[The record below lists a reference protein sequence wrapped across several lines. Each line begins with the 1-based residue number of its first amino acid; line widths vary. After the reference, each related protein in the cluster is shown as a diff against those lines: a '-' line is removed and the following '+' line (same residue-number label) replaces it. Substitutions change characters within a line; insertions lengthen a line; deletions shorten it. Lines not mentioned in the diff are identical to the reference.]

1 MLITHATLWTFDS
14 VLSILPDHAVLV
26 QDGRVVAI
34 GPSGM
39 LQAASPGHEVIDAG
53 GRILAPGNIC
63 LHTHTYSAFARGMAL
78 KDEPPRNFC
87 QILERLWWKLDRA
100 LEPADVRL
108 SALVCLVD
116 AIRNGTTTLVDHHAS
131 PNAIAGSLD
140 ILGAA
145 FSEAGV
151 RGCLSYEVTDR
162 GGAAEARAGIEE
174 NVRFAAGVAGYPS
187 GQLAALMGLH
197 ASLTLS
203 PETLSAAIAAA
214 REAGI
219 GLHVHVAEDRAD
231 VEDSLQRYGL
241 RPVER
246 LHAAGATGPGS
257 VFAHCVHT
265 TPEEI
270 AILAQ
275 SQTPVATNPRSNMNN
290 AVGTTPV
297 PAMLAAGVPVGL
309 GNDGFTNDMY
319 REMAT
324 AYLVHKDATGDPRT
338 LPADQVI
345 GMAYSTNAAVAGA
358 LFGVQLGRITPCAA
372 ADLVLLDYDPP
383 TPVTPGNLPWHVAFG
398 LDGGMVRTTIVAGRV
413 LMRDR
418 VLLTLDEEAIMADA
432 RAHAAK
438 VWERL

>member
-14 VLSILPDHAVLV
+14 TLAVLHDHAVLIE
-26 QDGRVVAI
+26 DDLVAAV
-34 GPSGM
+34 GPSDTI
-39 LQAASPGHEVIDAG
+39 QAAHPDHETIDAG

-63 LHTHTYSAFARGMAL
+63 LHTHTYGAFARGMAL
-78 KDEPPRNFC
+78 KDEPPQNFC

-100 LEPADVRL
+100 LVQEDVRL

-145 FSEAGV
+145 FQEAGV
-151 RGCLSYEVTDR
+151 RGCLAYEVTDR
-162 GGAAEARAGIEE
+162 GGEAEARAGIEE
-174 NVRFAAGVAGYPS
+174 NVRFARAVAGRRT

-203 PETLSAAIAAA
+203 PETLVAAVAAA
-214 REAGI
+214 HQVGI
-219 GLHVHVAEDRAD
+219 GLHIHVAEDRAD
-231 VEDSLQRYGL
+231 VDDSLRRYNL
-241 RPVER
+241 RPVDR

-257 VFAHCVHT
+257 IFAHCVHT

-275 SQTPVATNPRSNMNN
+275 SHTPVATNPRSNMNN
-290 AVGTTPV
+290 AVGTAPV

-309 GNDGFTNDMY
+309 GNDGFTNDMF

-324 AYLVHKDATGDPRT
+324 AYLVHKNASGDPRT

-345 GMAYSTNAAVAGA
+345 GMAYCTNAAVAGEF
-358 LFGVQLGRITPCAA
+358 LGLPLGRIAPGAA
-372 ADLVLLDYDPP
+372 ADLILLDYDPP
-383 TPVTPGNLPWHVAFG
+383 TPVTSGNLPWHIVFG

-438 VWERL
+438 VWERV